1 MRVIDFHVH
10 AVPDQLAP
18 KAIAQLCDTFNVKLH
33 YDGTI
38 GGLRERMAATGV
50 SASVVVPV
58 ATKPEQ
64 VRSINDWAA
73 CANSEDVICFGAVH
87 PDYERIEKEIDRIIT
102 LGLKGIKIQ
111 PDWQGCAVDDPK
123 MMRTFGAAEGRLV
136 VIVHA
141 GQEIEPFPKVLSTP
155 AAIRKVHDT
164 FPYLTLIAAHMGG
177 FRMWDE
183 VREHLLGTEVY
194 FDVSYCPPEDLAD
207 DDFRDMI
214 LTHGVDRILFAT
226 DGPFGDAEKDLA
238 RLRGLGL
245 PEDALA
251 AILYHNADAL
261 LGFS

>member
-1 MRVIDFHVH
+1 MRIVDFHVH
-10 AVPDQLAP
+10 AFPDQVAP
-18 KAIAQLCDTFNVKLH
+18 KAINQLCDTFKVKPH

-38 GGLRERMAATGV
+38 AGLRERMAATGV

-73 CANSEDVICFGAVH
+73 HANSEDVICFGAAH
-87 PDYERIEKEIDRIIT
+87 PEHERVEEEIDRIIG

-111 PDWQGCAVDDPK
+111 PDWQGCSADDPK
-123 MMRTFGAAEGRLV
+123 MMRIFGAAEGRLV

-155 AAIRKVHDT
+155 AAIRGVHDT

-183 VREHLLGTEVY
+183 VREHLLGTGVY
-194 FDVSYCPPEDLAD
+194 FDTSYCPPEDLND
-207 DDFRDMI
+207 GDFRDMI
-214 LTHGVDRILFAT
+214 LAHGTEKILFAT
-226 DGPFGDAEKDLA
+226 DGPFGDADRDLA
-238 RLRGLGL
+238 RLRGLDL
-245 PEDALA
+245 PEDALS
-251 AILYHNADAL
+251 AILYRNADAL
-261 LGFS
+261 LGLS